1 MLRKDILRYTEIS
14 MGTLARINFTTLV
27 ACLVSAIA
35 VALTVSVSHAYPF
48 SVGAARLGPV
58 TPAVYRAAVKA
69 QISELLSNVSA
80 DAEWASVVDFYTER
94 GFEPAWVT
102 DQKGRARLTE
112 LQGIFADAF
121 EHGLNAERYSLESSP
136 STNPVQSL
144 SRRDGQAAE
153 MRELALRDLK
163 ASATLVRYVSD
174 LKGLNQDSRAVRHR
188 GAVEPQSLYANAML
202 RAASQA
208 PNLRSH
214 LEGEA
219 PSNRIY
225 TASRAALERYRQL
238 AEAGGWPLVATGK
251 RIEPGH
257 SSRRIPEVRKRL
269 FATGDFV
276 GADLEST
283 LYDLELR
290 EAVVRFQERHG
301 LDQDAIIGR
310 QTVASMRITAEQ
322 RVQQIMA
329 NLERARWL
337 PTDLGRRY
345 VMVNVP
351 EFKLRVIEDGQEVMD
366 MAIIVGRRYRQTPI
380 LSSEFSVLEL
390 NPYWYVPESIARKD
404 YLPQLIEDPWHKADK
419 GMRLFAKDTRDELER
434 YEIDFANL
442 PARRALPYRMRQDP
456 GPDNALGRVKFLF
469 DNPFAVYL
477 HDTPSRQLFTET
489 ERTFSSG
496 CIRIERPLEMAEY
509 LLKDK
514 GDWSREVI
522 DEIVDSGLRRR
533 VYLDESVSVHLI
545 YNTAWMGDDGS
556 VQFRRDIYGR
566 DQYIVDKLLARR
578 DAELVSKGT

>member
-1 MLRKDILRYTEIS
+1 MLRKDILRYTKIS

-69 QISELLSNVSA
+69 QISELLSNVNA

-102 DQKGRARLTE
+102 DEKGRARLTE

-188 GAVEPQSLYANAML
+188 GAVEPQPLYPNAVL

-225 TASRAALERYRQL
+225 TTSRAALERYRQL
-238 AEAGGWPLVATGK
+238 AEAGGWPLVATGRPPNTPVK
-251 RIEPGH
+251 
-257 SSRRIPEVRKRL
+257 
-269 FATGDFV
+269 
-276 GADLEST
+276 
-283 LYDLELR
+283 
-290 EAVVRFQERHG
+290 
-301 LDQDAIIGR
+301 
-310 QTVASMRITAEQ
+310 TAEMKH
-322 RVQQIMA
+322 VS
-329 NLERARWL
+329 
-337 PTDLGRRY
+337 
-345 VMVNVP
+345 
-351 EFKLRVIEDGQEVMD
+351 
-366 MAIIVGRRYRQTPI
+366 TP
-380 LSSEFSVLEL
+380 
-390 NPYWYVPESIARKD
+390 
-404 YLPQLIEDPWHKADK
+404 
-419 GMRLFAKDTRDELER
+419 
-434 YEIDFANL
+434 
-442 PARRALPYRMRQDP
+442 
-456 GPDNALGRVKFLF
+456 
-469 DNPFAVYL
+469 
-477 HDTPSRQLFTET
+477 
-489 ERTFSSG
+489 
-496 CIRIERPLEMAEY
+496 
-509 LLKDK
+509 
-514 GDWSREVI
+514 
-522 DEIVDSGLRRR
+522 
-533 VYLDESVSVHLI
+533 
-545 YNTAWMGDDGS
+545 
-556 VQFRRDIYGR
+556 
-566 DQYIVDKLLARR
+566 
-578 DAELVSKGT
+578 